1 MKELKADLHVHT
13 CLSPCAEAEMV
24 PSAIVRQA
32 KAVGLDM
39 IAICDH
45 NSTENVQAVIRA
57 GQRESVR
64 VIPGIEITSRE
75 EVHILGLFKSERE
88 LTSIAAVVSDHLVGR
103 NDEEIFGPQTIVD
116 ECDRPVGSN
125 QSLLIGA
132 TSLDVGS
139 TVEAIHDCGG
149 LAIAAHVDRQR
160 FSLIGQLG
168 FIPEG
173 LGLDAVEVSSRSR
186 SGQWQGLPVLVSS
199 DAHRLEDIGRNHTT
213 FCADT
218 ASFEEIGKALRSEAG
233 RRISVMEDLSL
244 HLLDILENSVAASAS
259 RIEITIAEDT
269 LGDLFSLEI
278 RDNGKG
284 MDAEARSKALD
295 PFYTTRTTR
304 RVGLG
309 LPLLA
314 QAARQ
319 SGGTFELVSEPGR
332 GTTVRATFQLSHP
345 DMKPLGDIAETLRTI
360 LVSRPELDLQFR
372 YMQDSKLIAGFGGD
386 NRRHDEESKND

>member
-1 MKELKADLHVHT
+1 
-13 CLSPCAEAEMV
+13 MV
-24 PSAIVRQA
+24 PTAIVRQT

-45 NSTENVQAVIRA
+45 NSVENVQAVIRA
-57 GQRESVR
+57 GKRESVR

-75 EVHILGLFKSERE
+75 EVHILGLFKSERQLE
-88 LTSIAAVVSDHLVGR
+88 RIQTVVSDHLVGR
-103 NDEEIFGPQTIVD
+103 NDEGAFGPQTIVD
-116 ECDRPVGSN
+116 EWDQAVGSN
-125 QSLLIGA
+125 PSLLIGA
-132 TSLDVGS
+132 TSLSVDS

-173 LGLDAVEVSSRSR
+173 LSLDAVEVSRR
-186 SGQWQGLPVLVSS
+186 TAAGRWQGLPVVASS
-199 DAHRLEDIGRNHTT
+199 DAHRLEDIGRTHTT
-213 FCADT
+213 FRADA
-218 ASFEEIGKALRSEAG
+218 ASIDEIGKALRGEAG
-233 RRISVMEDLSL
+233 RRISDMEDLSL
-244 HLLDILENSVAASAS
+244 HILDILENSLTASAS
-259 RIEITIAEDT
+259 RIEIAIAEDT
-269 LGDLFSLEI
+269 VNDLMTLEI

-295 PFYTTRTTR
+295 PFFTTRTTR

-319 SGGTFELVSEPGR
+319 SGGTFELLSEPGR
-332 GTTVRATFQLSHP
+332 GTTVRAAFQLSHP
-345 DMKPLGDIAETLRTI
+345 DLKPLGDIAETLRTI
-360 LVSRPELDLQFR
+360 LVSQPGLDLRFIYTR
-372 YMQDSKLIAGFGGD
+372 DSKLVASLGNG
-386 NRRHDEESKND
+386 RHHDEESEDD

>member
-1 MKELKADLHVHT
+1 MKELRADLHVHT

-32 KAVGLDM
+32 KAAGLDM

-45 NSTENVQAVIRA
+45 NSVDNAQAVMRA
-57 GQRESVR
+57 GERESVR

-75 EVHILGLFKSERE
+75 EVHILGLFESQRE
-88 LTSIAAVVSDHLVGR
+88 LASIGTLVSDHLVGR
-103 NDEEIFGPQTIVD
+103 NDEQAFGPQTVVD
-116 ECDRPVGSN
+116 EWDRPVGSN
-125 QSLLIGA
+125 PSLLIGA
-132 TSLDVGS
+132 TSLDVDS
-139 TVEAIHDCGG
+139 TVEAIHNCGG

-160 FSLIGQLG
+160 FSMIGQLG

-173 LGLDAVEVSSRSR
+173 LGLDAVEVSDRSR
-186 SGQWQGLPVLVSS
+186 ALRWQDLPVVASS
-199 DAHRLEDIGRNHTT
+199 DAHRLEDIGRSHTT
-213 FCADT
+213 FWADN
-218 ASFEEIGKALRSEAG
+218 ASLDEIRKALRSEAG
-233 RRISVMEDLSL
+233 RRISVVEDLSL
-244 HLLDILENSVAASAS
+244 HILDIMENSVAASAS
-259 RIEITIAEDT
+259 RIELIIAEDT
-269 LGDLFSLEI
+269 RSDSLSMEI

-314 QAARQ
+314 QAAEE

-332 GTTVRATFQLSHP
+332 GTTVKATFQLSHP
-345 DMKPLGDIAETLRTI
+345 DLKPFGDIAETLRTI
-360 LVSRPELDLQFR
+360 LAGRPELDLRFEYKR
-372 YMQDSKLIAGFGGD
+372 DSKLIAAFGGD
-386 NRRHDEESKND
+386 GAYDKEELCDD

>member
-1 MKELKADLHVHT
+1 
-13 CLSPCAEAEMV
+13 
-24 PSAIVRQA
+24 
-32 KAVGLDM
+32 M

-45 NSTENVQAVIRA
+45 NSVENVQAVIRA
-57 GQRESVR
+57 GERESVR

-103 NDEEIFGPQTIVD
+103 NDAEAFGPQTIVD
-116 ECDRPVGSN
+116 EWDRPVGSN
-125 QSLLIGA
+125 PNLLIGA
-132 TSLDVGS
+132 TSLAVDS
-139 TVEAIHDCGG
+139 TVEAIHNCGG

-173 LGLDAVEVSSRSR
+173 LHLDAVEVSGRT
-186 SGQWQGLPVLVSS
+186 GAGHCQGLPVVASS

-213 FCADT
+213 FCANT

-244 HLLDILENSVAASAS
+244 HILDIMENSVAASAS
-259 RIEITIAEDT
+259 RIEVTIAEDT
-269 LGDLFSLEI
+269 RNDLFSLEI
-278 RDNGKG
+278 CDNGKG

-295 PFYTTRTTR
+295 PFFTTRTTR

-319 SGGTFELVSEPGR
+319 SGGTFELISAPGR
-332 GTTVRATFQLSHP
+332 GTTVKAAFQLSHP

-372 YMQDSKLIAGFGGD
+372 YTQDSKLVAGFGD
-386 NRRHDEESKND
+386 NRRHDEESEND

>member
-1 MKELKADLHVHT
+1 MKELRADLHVHT

-45 NSTENVQAVIRA
+45 NSVENVQAVIKA

-75 EVHILGLFKSERE
+75 EVHILGLFESERQ
-88 LTSIAAVVSDHLVGR
+88 LASIAAVVSDHLVGR
-103 NDEEIFGPQTIVD
+103 NDEEAFGPQTVVD
-116 ECDRPVGSN
+116 EWDRPVGSN
-125 QSLLIGA
+125 PNLLIGA
-132 TSLDVGS
+132 TSLAVDS

-173 LGLDAVEVSSRSR
+173 LNLDAVEVSRWSRA
-186 SGQWQGLPVLVSS
+186 GQWQGLPVVASS
-199 DAHRLEDIGRNHTT
+199 DAHRLQDIGRSHTT
-213 FCADT
+213 FYADT
-218 ASFEEIGKALRSEAG
+218 ASLEEIRKALRGEAG
-233 RRISVMEDLSL
+233 RRISVMQDLSL
-244 HLLDILENSVAASAS
+244 HLLDIVENSLAASAS

-269 LGDLFSLEI
+269 LNDLLSLEI

-295 PFYTTRTTR
+295 PFFTTRTTR

-332 GTTVRATFQLSHP
+332 GTTVRAAFQLSHP
-345 DMKPLGDIAETLRTI
+345 DLKPLGDIAETLRTI

-372 YMQDSKLIAGFGGD
+372 YTQDSKLVAGFGD
-386 NRRHDEESKND
+386 NRRHDEESEND

>member
-13 CLSPCAEAEMV
+13 CLSPCAEAEMA

-45 NSTENVQAVIRA
+45 NSIENAQAVMKA
-57 GQRESVR
+57 GERESLR

-75 EVHILGLFKSERE
+75 EVHILGLFKSRRE
-88 LTSIAAVVSDHLVGR
+88 LTRIGMVVSDHLVGR
-103 NDEEIFGPQTIVD
+103 NDEEAFGPQTIVD
-116 ECDRPVGSN
+116 EWDQPVGSN
-125 QSLLIGA
+125 PSLLIGA

-139 TVEAIHDCGG
+139 TVDAIHDCGG

-168 FIPEG
+168 FIPAG
-173 LGLDAVEVSSRSR
+173 LNLDAVEVSGRIPT
-186 SGQWQGLPVLVSS
+186 GQWQGLPVVASS

-213 FCADT
+213 FCAEN
-218 ASFEEIGKALRSEAG
+218 ASLDEIGKALRGEAG

-244 HLLDILENSVAASAS
+244 HILDIMENSIAASAS
-259 RIEITIAEDT
+259 RIELTIAEDT
-269 LGDLFSLEI
+269 LDDLLSLEI

-284 MDAEARSKALD
+284 MDAETRSKTLD
-295 PFYTTRTTR
+295 PFFTTRTTR

-319 SGGTFELVSEPGR
+319 SGGTFELVSEPGK
-332 GTTVRATFQLSHP
+332 GTTVKAAFQLSHP

-372 YMQDSKLIAGFGGD
+372 YTQDSKLVAGFGD
-386 NRRHDEESKND
+386 NRLHDEESEND

>member
-1 MKELKADLHVHT
+1 
-13 CLSPCAEAEMV
+13 MV

-45 NSTENVQAVIRA
+45 NSVENVQAVIRA
-57 GQRESVR
+57 GERESVR

-75 EVHILGLFKSERE
+75 EVHILGLFKSQRE
-88 LTSIAAVVSDHLVGR
+88 LTSIAAVVSDHLAGR
-103 NDEEIFGPQTIVD
+103 NDAEAFGPQTIVD
-116 ECDRPVGSN
+116 EWDKPVGSN
-125 QSLLIGA
+125 PNLLIGA
-132 TSLDVGS
+132 TSLDVES
-139 TVEAIHDCGG
+139 TVEAIHDCDG

-173 LGLDAVEVSSRSR
+173 LMLDAVEVSGGTGI
-186 SGQWQGLPVLVSS
+186 GQWAGLPALASS

-213 FCADT
+213 FRAET
-218 ASFEEIGKALRSEAG
+218 ASLDEIGKALRNQAG

-244 HLLDILENSVAASAS
+244 HILDIMENSLAASAN

-269 LGDLFSLEI
+269 LDDRLSLEI
-278 RDNGKG
+278 RDNGRG
-284 MDAEARSKALD
+284 MDAEARSNALD

-309 LPLLA
+309 LSLLA
-314 QAARQ
+314 QAAKQ

-332 GTTVRATFQLSHP
+332 GTTVRAAFQLNHP

-372 YMQDSKLIAGFGGD
+372 YTQDSKLVAGFGGD
-386 NRRHDEESKND
+386 NRRHDEESEND